1 MRSGSLRGN
10 NARPAVPG
18 ESREL
23 EHLTALARLL
33 DARFRLPGTSFRF
46 GWDAVVGIIPGL
58 GDTVMLLPGLY
69 ILFRA
74 RRLKMPMGVVIRM
87 SVNLLVDWIFGSI
100 PLLGVLFDAGFKA
113 NLRNLRLMR
122 QELEKREGI
131 ISV

>member
-1 MRSGSLRGN
+1 
-10 NARPAVPG
+10 
-18 ESREL
+18 
-23 EHLTALARLL
+23 
-33 DARFRLPGTSFRF
+33 
-46 GWDAVVGIIPGL
+46 
-58 GDTVMLLPGLY
+58 MLLPGLY